1 MTAAD
6 GAASATASGAPL
18 VEMVGI
24 SKSFGAVQAVVDATL
39 AVRPGEVVG
48 IVGDNAA
55 GKSTL
60 MKVLSGAHAPTSG
73 EIRIDGAAVRF
84 TSPHDARERGIE
96 MVYQNFALVPH
107 LDVATN
113 IFLGREPLRGGVGRA
128 VGLLDRPAM
137 ERESRSLFGRLRVD
151 IGSVR
156 AKVRT
161 LSGGQQQAVAI
172 ARAMAFKARLIIMD
186 EPTANLSVAG
196 IEMVR
201 EVIRSLRAH
210 GIAVLIISHRLEDI
224 FAVADR
230 VLVMKRGRIVG
241 GRAMDQTN
249 MDEVLQMIVAGTDE
263 PSERARPAGEG

>member
-1 MTAAD
+1 
-6 GAASATASGAPL
+6 
-18 VEMVGI
+18 
-24 SKSFGAVQAVVDATL
+24 
-39 AVRPGEVVG
+39 
-48 IVGDNAA
+48 
-55 GKSTL
+55 
-60 MKVLSGAHAPTSG
+60 
-73 EIRIDGAAVRF
+73 
-84 TSPHDARERGIE
+84 
-96 MVYQNFALVPH
+96 
-107 LDVATN
+107 
-113 IFLGREPLRGGVGRA
+113 
-128 VGLLDRPAM
+128 
-137 ERESRSLFGRLRVD
+137 
-151 IGSVR
+151 VR

-172 ARAMAFKARLIIMD
+172 ARAMAFRARRIIMD

-201 EVIRSLRAH
+201 EVIRSLKAH

-263 PSERARPAGEG
+263 PSERARPPGEG